1 MAVVMVNER
10 DDRESVI
17 GYLIVDDD
25 DDRRQHQMKLTES
38 VDESDDVNVSAIAIL
53 IEIDDDVV
61 SVMVSVRIDVMMTMS
76 MLTMMMMMMM
86 VVTARRM
93 PAVVPSSRHL
103 ATRGCPCMCQHGS
116 GKLAHVTLS
125 RLFMKADLKCYHLH
139 RGERQQP
146 RWRLRHRFTS
156 IRAVVD
162 MSVDLLHVFAVAVR

>member
-1 MAVVMVNER
+1 MCSTASCSVELTHLAEIAVAVVMVNER

-53 IEIDDDVV
+53 IEIAIETDDDVV
-61 SVMVSVRIDVMMTMS
+61 SVMVIVRIDVMMTMS
-76 MLTMMMMMMM
+76 MLTMMMM

-103 ATRGCPCMCQHGS
+103 ATRECPCIEC
-116 GKLAHVTLS
+116 VPT
-125 RLFMKADLKCYHLH
+125 
-139 RGERQQP
+139 RQ
-146 RWRLRHRFTS
+146 R
-156 IRAVVD
+156 
-162 MSVDLLHVFAVAVR
+162 

>member
-1 MAVVMVNER
+1 MLAAIQVYVFYLPEESSHEYLIASCSEAPTRPAEITVAVVMVNER

-38 VDESDDVNVSAIAIL
+38 VDENVDVNVSAIAIL
-53 IEIDDDVV
+53 IEIAIETDDDVV

-76 MLTMMMMMMM
+76 MLTMMMM

-103 ATRGCPCMCQHGS
+103 ATRGCRCIGCET
-116 GKLAHVTLS
+116 A
-125 RLFMKADLKCYHLH
+125 
-139 RGERQQP
+139 RQQ
-146 RWRLRHRFTS
+146 
-156 IRAVVD
+156 
-162 MSVDLLHVFAVAVR
+162 